1 MGNYGIIGVHE
12 PVHTRLA
19 MLEYTLKHL
28 GMSNVVTTPY
38 TRQNFLLG
46 SVIYAI
52 CT

>member
-28 GMSNVVTTPY
+28 GMSHVVTTRY
-38 TRQNFLLG
+38 TGQNFLLG
-46 SVIYAI
+46 SFIYAI